1 MGARSAMAAR
11 IGTSRG
17 DGGRAVGEWALWR
30 LRLGD
35 HGDWSGIA
43 SLHGQA
49 ESMLG
54 MVTFSRQRFRCKRW
68 SSYKLGMNH

>member
-17 DGGRAVGEWALWR
+17 DGGGVVGEWALWR

-54 MVTFSRQRFRCKRW
+54 MVTFQDRG
-68 SSYKLGMNH
+68 SSVRDGRVTNLA

>member
-1 MGARSAMAAR
+1 MAAR

-17 DGGRAVGEWALWR
+17 DGGGAVGEWALWR
-30 LRLGD
+30 LGLGD
-35 HGDWSGIA
+35 HGDWGGIA

-54 MVTFSRQRFRCKRW
+54 S
-68 SSYKLGMNH
+68 